1 MVTCLALYCVCDQ
14 EDFLSFDIALFLNT
28 ILEVLRNLLV
38 LLVLALW
45 E

>member
-1 MVTCLALYCVCDQ
+1 MVASLALYCVCDH
-14 EDFLSFDIALFLNT
+14 EHFMGFDVALLFNN

-38 LLVLALW
+38 PFVIVLW